1 MQVLTQ
7 TEARATKVAI
17 KAFLAIGQSYFS
29 ITIGEGGAAATIEC
43 DEGIV
48 TLKNSRMSEVY
59 GDVRSFANDYGV

>member
-7 TEARATKVAI
+7 TEARAAKAAI

-29 ITIGEGGAAATIEC
+29 ITIGEAGAAAKIEC

-48 TLKNSRMSEVY
+48 TLTNAKTTEVY
-59 GDVRSFANDYGV
+59 GDIQSFSTYYGV